1 MNFSAAVLAGGKS
14 SRMGTDKAFLEI
26 KHCCMIDRVL
36 SELRKIT
43 DDILIITNNLEKY
56 NYRDVYICKDIYQDV
71 GPIAGIH
78 SALVHSQKQ
87 AVLIVACDMPFI
99 KASLAKYLVD
109 NLKDYDAVVPVIN
122 SFFEPLFAVYKTSC
136 IPYIEQYI
144 EHGKRKI
151 SGFFSLINLKCIDER
166 HISSIVDPNIAFYNV
181 NTPKELKLAKAIAN
195 KN

>member
-1 MNFSAAVLAGGKS
+1 
-14 SRMGTDKAFLEI
+14 MGTDKAFLEI
-26 KHCCMIDRVL
+26 KHCYMIDRVL

-122 SFFEPLFAVYKTSC
+122 NFFEPLFAVYKTSC

-151 SGFFSLINLKCIDER
+151 SSFFSLINLKCIDER